1 VMALTFRRAF
11 ARRDQGWAALLLA
24 LGAAAGTV
32 IAVAVLT
39 ACPDFYTHA
48 LNAAGSFKGTPIPE
62 VQVFVEKLKGSLV
75 WLGITLTSLVV
86 AVIALMFLAGHSRAH
101 DLAIKTGVGLLI
113 LASIS
118 GIVA

>member
-1 VMALTFRRAF
+1 M
-11 ARRDQGWAALLLA
+11 
-24 LGAAAGTV
+24 
-32 IAVAVLT
+32 VAVL
-39 ACPDFYTHA
+39 AAFPDSYAHA

-62 VQVFVEKLKGSLV
+62 VQKFVEKIKGSLI
-75 WLGITLTSLVV
+75 WLGITVTSLVI

>member
-1 VMALTFRRAF
+1 VMALTFRQALACRD
-11 ARRDQGWAALLLA
+11 RRHAALLLA
-24 LGAAAGTV
+24 LGTLMGTA
-32 IAVAVLT
+32 IAVAVLV
-39 ACPDFYTHA
+39 AFPDSRAHA
-48 LNAAGSFKGTPIPE
+48 LDAAGSFKGTPIPE
-62 VQVFVEKLKGSLV
+62 VQAFVEKLKGSLV
-75 WLGITLTSLVV
+75 WLGITLTSLVI